1 MSSTSDGGLT
11 KPKGFRGEFLL
22 PGTEEYDTFRQ
33 PWNKDFAHRMPS
45 VVLMPHGQSDVQIAL
60 NWVRENKLEFAVMCG
75 GHSMSGRSL
84 KDGAVLI
91 RLRRMNHVHVDPKER
106 TAWVEMGATVADFDA
121 ETNAYGLCGVGG
133 HVSHTGMG
141 GFALHGGYGCI
152 SRRYGLAVDNVLAA
166 RVVLANGTAVE
177 ASEEENQELLF
188 AVRGAASM
196 IGIVTSLKVRLFP
209 LPEGPLICG
218 GEGFWGADDD
228 DEFSRL
234 LHAWADVAQTCDPM
248 LSTVCLWSSPP
259 MAPFNGRRTI
269 IVHASWLGDEKM
281 DEAKAK
287 LAEQL
292 APLFTLKQP
301 LINALDPKPYG
312 AFNAMQDPL
321 GASNS
326 MRTTSTSACDP
337 HKLVQ
342 VMVDLEKH
350 RPPNAAVGLEQWG
363 GKVGTPDREPKDDVV
378 YKMRQPFVLLLLA
391 ALDIPDLKEQ
401 ALGWVAQSKQLFK
414 ERGLVP
420 GAYLNYGDENA
431 KPYGECT
438 ARLTKVKAKYDPNN
452 VFPPIPGAI

>member
-1 MSSTSDGGLT
+1 
-11 KPKGFRGEFLL
+11 
-22 PGTEEYDTFRQ
+22 
-33 PWNKDFAHRMPS
+33 
-45 VVLMPHGQSDVQIAL
+45 
-60 NWVRENKLEFAVMCG
+60 
-75 GHSMSGRSL
+75 
-84 KDGAVLI
+84 
-91 RLRRMNHVHVDPKER
+91 
-106 TAWVEMGATVADFDA
+106 
-121 ETNAYGLCGVGG
+121 
-133 HVSHTGMG
+133 MG

-209 LPEGPLICG
+209 VREQIHKSSKAVHFLGSSFPFLPPFHHPCSVSLALAPFSRFVLVSPKLPEGPLICG
-218 GEGFWGADDD
+218 GEGFWEADDD

-342 VMVDLEKH
+342 VVSCH
-350 RPPNAAVGLEQWG
+350 
-363 GKVGTPDREPKDDVV
+363 
-378 YKMRQPFVLLLLA
+378 
-391 ALDIPDLKEQ
+391 
-401 ALGWVAQSKQLFK
+401 S
-414 ERGLVP
+414 
-420 GAYLNYGDENA
+420 
-431 KPYGECT
+431 
-438 ARLTKVKAKYDPNN
+438 
-452 VFPPIPGAI
+452 